1 VIRKSSHLLGLL
13 VLLLVAANLG
23 ADFLFLLI
31 LAIVPLIFE
40 QLHNK
45 ISFFHVTSQGLQKL
59 PRPFRAIIL
68 SHYNKAKL
76 EELEEEERD
85 RLKTIAQAF
94 FFVCSFFLFLYS
106 SGICNNIYQG
116 VTAFALSSYSSFV
129 LYLLLYIL
137 LFTAIKYDK
146 RLLIQE
152 NAADDEI
159 KRQNGRLKYLGFN
172 IYFNLTLVLLSM
184 IDIAIGAEQAKAFS
198 LDQLK
203 NFLTFVVVIFP
214 VALNIEAFFKLLLA
228 FARFL
233 YSKKSEPVKYNLVLL
248 EAFFGKET
256 FKQSIAVFFED
267 LLGLDLKKSEL
278 FKFFISIFEPV
289 FIFSLILV
297 WLLTAFVII
306 GPDQA
311 GIIYRLG
318 QPREDDCSNPGLVLK
333 LPWPLGNYVLEKKNQ
348 VRLINIGF
356 EPDAD
361 ANHIIWTKPHSK
373 ENFNLVVGD
382 GLEILSIDCQIM
394 YKLKNVKNY
403 LHAYQNPEELVTALA
418 YRFLTFAT
426 VSSSFDAIMNHDRR
440 LLAERFSDEMQAELD
455 RRNCGIEIVK
465 VVFLAMHPPIEV
477 ADAFEDVVSAQLDR
491 LTFSM
496 IAETESMHTRF
507 MHEAFA
513 VSEIYS
519 AKGDASTMLA
529 EATGQSLAFIS
540 QSLGYNYSPELAR
553 FRLKLSSLQ
562 KLVESKKLYVIDKS
576 FLRPTDKILLRVTE

>member
-1 VIRKSSHLLGLL
+1 MIRKSSHLLGLL
-13 VLLLVAANLG
+13 LLLLVAANLG

-31 LAIVPLIFE
+31 LAIAPIIFE
-40 QLHNK
+40 QLHGKLNLFYVLDQ
-45 ISFFHVTSQGLQKL
+45 SLQRL
-59 PRPFRAIIL
+59 PRPVRAIIL
-68 SHYNKAKL
+68 SQYNKSEFEQFGEK
-76 EELEEEERD
+76 ERSQ
-85 RLKTIAQAF
+85 LKTVTKAV
-94 FFVCSFFLFLYS
+94 FFVASFFLFLYS

-116 VTAFALSSYSSFV
+116 VTVFTLSSYSSFV
-129 LYLLLYIL
+129 LYLLLYML
-137 LFTAIKYDK
+137 LYAAVKYDR

-152 NAADDEI
+152 NTSDHEI
-159 KRQNGRLKYLGFN
+159 KQQAGRLKYLSLN
-172 IYFNLTLVLLSM
+172 VYFNLALVLLSM
-184 IDIAIGAEQAKAFS
+184 ITLTAGEEQAKALS

-203 NFLTFVVVIFP
+203 NYLIFAVVIFP
-214 VALNIEAFFKLLLA
+214 LALNIEAFLRLIMA
-228 FARFL
+228 SVRFL
-233 YSKKSEPVKYNLVLL
+233 YPTDNEPPSHRLVLL

-256 FKQSIAVFFED
+256 IKQSVASFFED

-278 FKFFISIFEPV
+278 YKFFVSIFEPV
-289 FIFSLILV
+289 FIFSIILV
-297 WLLTAFVII
+297 WLLTSLVII
-306 GPDQA
+306 GPDQS

-318 QPREDDCSNPGLVLK
+318 QVRDQDCSNPGLVLK

-348 VRLINIGF
+348 VRLINVGF

-394 YKLKNVKNY
+394 FNLKNVKNY
-403 LHAYQNPEELVTALA
+403 LHTYQNPEELVKALA

-426 VSSSFDAIMNHDRR
+426 VSSSFDAIMNHDRS
-440 LLAERFSDEMQAELD
+440 LLAERLSDEMQAELD

-496 IAETESMHTRF
+496 IAETESMHNRF

-519 AKGDASTMLA
+519 AQGGASTLLA
-529 EATGQSLAFIS
+529 EATGQSLAFAN

-553 FRLKLSSLQ
+553 FRLKLTSLQ
-562 KLVESKKLYVIDKS
+562 KLVENNKLYVIDKT